1 MIDISAYAV
10 KRLSSIV
17 YYMCDWPKDQ
27 LTTLR
32 LSFLIF
38 KIWVIVRPSSFVRI
52 K

>member
-1 MIDISAYAV
+1 MIGISAYTV
-10 KRLSSIV
+10 RRLSSII

-27 LTTLR
+27 ATTLS

-38 KIWVIVRPSSFVRI
+38 KIWVIDPAHSVRI